1 LRGSQDKLSRKK
13 GLRICIEIE
22 LLGRL
27 AQPELQQGPGVRSTT
42 RWHEAISTAS
52 TIDRLAIIKRIAEAH
67 RGPLDRSIV
76 GALEDQTVDR
86 PRRHQ

>member
-1 LRGSQDKLSRKK
+1 MSFTGVAPSPDRGLLAAGLSPNFSK
-13 GLRICIEIE
+13 
-22 LLGRL
+22 
-27 AQPELQQGPGVRSTT
+27 AAGVSSAT
-42 RWHEAISTAS
+42 WGHEAISTAS

-76 GALEDQTVDR
+76 GALEDETVDR